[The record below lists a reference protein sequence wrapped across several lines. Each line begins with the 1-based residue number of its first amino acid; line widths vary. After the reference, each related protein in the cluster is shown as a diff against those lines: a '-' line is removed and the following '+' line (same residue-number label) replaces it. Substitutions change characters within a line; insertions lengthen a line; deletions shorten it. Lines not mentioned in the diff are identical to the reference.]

1 MPYLYEYPIIN
12 IGVYYDKECMA
23 DDPSIH
29 PFDNG
34 IAEYTASTIRDH
46 FCTAEKTAAMFGRR
60 RNMKMCVQVKVPY
73 DEEKFKVDSSD
84 PWKYGG
90 YYAVW
95 RDLINYNDVTDNP
108 EEAPQW
114 PQKKWRVVVEQRN
127 VFYEEAETEQEARR
141 IVAEDRIWGPE
152 HGIGSED
159 TYDFEIT
166 VERDEG

>member
-73 DEEKFKVDSSD
+73 DKEKFKAD
-84 PWKYGG
+84 PSEPWRYGG
-90 YYAVW
+90 YYEVLLV
-95 RDLINYNDVTDNP
+95 RSNYNDCTDLPEAAVSLIGNGFCKEVIKELPMEFAVESQKLLGVTL
-108 EEAPQW
+108 E
-114 PQKKWRVVVEQRN
+114 
-127 VFYEEAETEQEARR
+127 
-141 IVAEDRIWGPE
+141 
-152 HGIGSED
+152 GS
-159 TYDFEIT
+159 
-166 VERDEG
+166 VG